1 MELTKQDKKNI
12 KERVRNL
19 SFRIIDE
26 GQEYA
31 RLYEK
36 TYYEEIINLCQERI
50 DVIDACHEHVTKI
63 SNINDEI

>member
-12 KERVRNL
+12 KERVRKL

-36 TYYEEIINLCQERI
+36 TYYEEIINLCQQRI
-50 DVIDACHEHVTKI
+50 EGIDAYHESIRKV
-63 SNINDEI
+63 SNNDDM

>member
-12 KERVRNL
+12 KERVRKL

-36 TYYEEIINLCQERI
+36 TYYEEIINLCQQRI
-50 DVIDACHEHVTKI
+50 EGIDAYHESIRKV
-63 SNINDEI
+63 SNNDGV

>member
-36 TYYEEIINLCQERI
+36 TYYEEIINLCQRRI
-50 DVIDACHEHVTKI
+50 EGIDDYHENIRKI
-63 SNINDEI
+63 SNND

>member
-12 KERVRNL
+12 KERVRKL

-36 TYYEEIINLCQERI
+36 TYYEEIINLCQQRI
-50 DVIDACHEHVTKI
+50 KGIDAYHENIRKV
-63 SNINDEI
+63 SNNDSV

>member
-19 SFRIIDE
+19 SFRIMDE

-36 TYYEEIINLCQERI
+36 TYYEEIITLCQQRI
-50 DVIDACHEHVTKI
+50 EGIDAYHETIRKI
-63 SNINDEI
+63 SNNDDS